1 MTIPLT
7 DLAHAVEHFA
17 RGGMVLL
24 LDDPGREGEADLLQ
38 AAEFCTGESL
48 NFMVREA
55 CGLATVA
62 IAAARLEELDIP
74 LIAPRYAPRHAPRF
88 TVPVDYT
95 PAVTTGISA
104 FDRAATIR
112 ALLDPAAR
120 PEDFAQPGHVF
131 PLAAHV
137 GGPGERGGHT
147 EGAIG
152 LSRLASLYP
161 AVVMC
166 ELMAADGHM
175 ADVAGVVAFGARHGI
190 PVVTVAQIAA
200 AL

>member
-1 MTIPLT
+1 MTLPLT
-7 DLAHAVEHFA
+7 DISHAVAHFA
-17 RGGMVLL
+17 QGGMALL

-48 NFMVREA
+48 NFMIREA
-55 CGLATVA
+55 RGLATVA
-62 IAAARLEELDIP
+62 LVATRLEELDIP
-74 LIAPRYAPRHAPRF
+74 LIEPRHAPRHAPHF

-152 LSRLASLYP
+152 LAMLAGLYP

-166 ELMAADGHM
+166 ELMADDGHM
-175 ADVAGVVAFGARHGI
+175 ANVDAVRAFGARHGL
-190 PVVTVAQIAA
+190 PVITVAQVAA